1 MLKKK
6 FILITLGS
14 NNNNLHST
22 SFITHAILIYKKLII
37 SIFLENKTHFLNLK
51 NILC

>member
-1 MLKKK
+1 MLKKN
-6 FILITLGS
+6 FILITLDS
-14 NNNNLHST
+14 NNNLHST
-22 SFITHAILIYKKLII
+22 NFMSHAIPIYKKLII